1 MDIHHWERR
10 LPDWPMAAL
19 AGFVAGAV
27 LMVLELLWATAISGA
42 DPWSTPRMVAALI
55 MGPGVLQS
63 TGFSLSVAA
72 AALVT
77 HYVLGIAFGVVLASI
92 MAPFHLDSS
101 AGMVLLSG
109 AIFGLVLYLFNFY
122 GMERIFPW
130 FADMRGWATLVAH
143 LVFGMVAASVYWK
156 LERRV
161 S

>member
-1 MDIHHWERR
+1 MDTHHWERR

-19 AGFVAGAV
+19 SGFVAGAV
-27 LMVLELLWATAISGA
+27 LMVLELLWATAVSGV
-42 DPWSTPRMVAALI
+42 DPWNTPHMVAALI

-63 TGFSLSVAA
+63 GGFSLSVAI

-77 HYVLGIAFGVVLASI
+77 HYVLGIAFGMVLAGI
-92 MAPFHLDSS
+92 IAPFHLDSS
-101 AGMVLLSG
+101 AGMVFLSG

-130 FADMRGWATLVAH
+130 FADMRGWATLVGH
-143 LVFGMVAASVYWK
+143 LIFGMVAASVYWK

-161 S
+161 N